1 MGIRGVVRTVNQAPG
16 LDRYS
21 SEVLILLFIV
31 HCTVDQQN
39 IGHIIILI
47 IVTIISACSL
57 RLFEKNPTYG
67 YNCPTHRPFNVNKL
81 ITKTKFVKLENVKI

>member
-1 MGIRGVVRTVNQAPG
+1 MGIRGVRTVNQAPG
-16 LDRYS
+16 LDRCS
-21 SEVLILLFIV
+21 SEVLILLLGIV
-31 HCTVDQQN
+31 HCTVDQLD